1 MEGRRGEEIPNSMG
15 FGPPQIIQDSPLK
28 LPLAPLFPTQH
39 DRRGNPTVSTRRGSS
54 IFSPTQTLDPP
65 HHHHNLSPPP
75 PQNGSTPNPDPPTSA
90 SDSRNQS
97 PPQAPPPPPPPRPA
111 GGVTTTTS
119 SVIRYKECLK
129 NHAASM
135 GGHVV
140 DGCGEFMPSG
150 DDGTPQAL
158 RCAACDCHRNFHRR
172 EAEGQP
178 QPFHSSHAYNP
189 YSGSHRQTPAHHLQH
204 KHSYPH
210 GFATPPTMVSFG
222 GNSGGAAAVESSS
235 EDLNIFQ
242 SGDGAAQPKKRHRT
256 KFRQDQKDRM
266 HELATKLGWRIQKQ
280 DEQEVQEFCSEVGVK
295 RQAFKIWMHNN
306 KQAIKKRSSSEI

>member
-1 MEGRRGEEIPNSMG
+1 MEGRKGEEIPNPMG
-15 FGPPQIIQDSPLK
+15 FFSPPQIIQDSPLK
-28 LPLAPLFPTQH
+28 LPLAPLFPTPH

-65 HHHHNLSPPP
+65 HHHHNFSPPP
-75 PQNGSTPNPDPPTSA
+75 PQINGPTPNPDPPTSLP

-97 PPQAPPPPPPPRPA
+97 PPQAPPPPPPP
-111 GGVTTTTS
+111 VTTTTSTS

-150 DDGTPQAL
+150 DDGTPHAL

-172 EAEGQP
+172 EADGQP
-178 QPFHSSHAYNP
+178 QPFHSPHAYNP
-189 YSGSHRQTPAHHLQH
+189 NSGSHRQTAAHHQLQ
-204 KHSYPH
+204 HSYPQ

-222 GNSGGAAAVESSS
+222 GGAAAVESSS
-235 EDLNIFQ
+235 EDLNMFQ
-242 SGDGAAQPKKRHRT
+242 SSDGAAQAKKRHRT
-256 KFRQDQKDRM
+256 KFRQEQKDRM
-266 HELATKLGWRIQKQ
+266 HEFATKLGWRIQKQ
-280 DEQEVQEFCSEVGVK
+280 EEQEVQEFCSEVGVK

-306 KQAIKKRSSSEI
+306 KQAIKKRSSSET